1 MDNIYIYKYK
11 KFAIERYMYMYI
23 KERIYVYIVY
33 PIYDGESIGCASTLH
48 EQLDKCK
55 EKR

>member
-1 MDNIYIYKYK
+1 
-11 KFAIERYMYMYI
+11 MYMYI
-23 KERIYVYIVY
+23 KERIYVYIIY
-33 PIYDGESIGCASTLH
+33 PIYDGESNGCASTLH